1 MTRYEAFVEL
11 LEAKNLVNRV
21 RRSIDNIHD
30 QALLRIAMNKI
41 DDVQSKLFKD
51 DIEEKKSELS
61 DA

>member
-21 RRSIDNIHD
+21 RHSIDNIHD
-30 QALLRIAMNKI
+30 KALLRIAMNKI
-41 DDVQSKLFKD
+41 DDIQSKLFKD
-51 DIEEKKSELS
+51 DIEEKKSKLS